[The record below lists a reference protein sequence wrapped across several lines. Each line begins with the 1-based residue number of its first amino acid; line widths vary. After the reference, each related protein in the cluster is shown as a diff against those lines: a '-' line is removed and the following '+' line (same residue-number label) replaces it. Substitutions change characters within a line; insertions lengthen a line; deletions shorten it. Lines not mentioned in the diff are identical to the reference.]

1 MKEAAKH
8 RWGAEVAARE
18 QNARKRQIQ
27 LSGRDI
33 YDKRWEQRSQRS
45 LLFYR
50 KCHVW
55 KIPQVKEWTGDTN
68 TFRLHLMGS
77 SRRLKKPFY
86 EGSSEGNFSNK
97 PFLWIQGASS
107 SVWDRWQVVLS
118 LAEIQS
124 WKMIVGF
131 LFQGTTTKCLIQ
143 SVKHK

>member
-33 YDKRWEQRSQRS
+33 YDKCWQNREARGVYFFIVNVTFGKFLKLKSEQVTQILSDCI
-45 LLFYR
+45 LWD
-50 KCHVW
+50 H
-55 KIPQVKEWTGDTN
+55 
-68 TFRLHLMGS
+68 
-77 SRRLKKPFY
+77 

-97 PFLWIQGASS
+97 PFRWIEGASS

-124 WKMIVGF
+124 WKMIMGF